1 MNCLTWKGHSP
12 EEMINSLTRSQ
23 WSIPQKELC
32 RVVITKCFDGGEI
45 SESTIAGIILGM
57 SIGGPLGRG
66 CPTWRVNAIR
76 ENIESGVPWR
86 SAIWGIDT
94 SDGG

>member
-1 MNCLTWKGHSP
+1 MNCLNWGELSP

-23 WSIPQKELC
+23 WSIPQKNLC
-32 RVVITKCFDGGEI
+32 RVVITKCLDGGEI
-45 SESTIAGIILGM
+45 EPNTIAGIILGM

-66 CPTWRVNAIR
+66 CPTWRVNAIT

-86 SAIWGIDT
+86 SALWGINSET
-94 SDGG
+94 